1 MTYEIT
7 KEIANGNNELLVLTF
22 AKLTKE
28 AKDKANP
35 SNVRDLTR
43 HVVDPGIL
51 LREIGELR
59 DSEFHPHPY
68 QM

>member
-1 MTYEIT
+1 MTVDL
-7 KEIANGNNELLVLTF
+7 NNEERRRYLEILK